1 MDFFS
6 KIACDVSAPEGPIC
20 HSRLV
25 DVPARCVDDPC
36 VTHHPSKS
44 LDFFR
49 VDVPTFFPNAEAR
62 FSAERMTIT

>member
-1 MDFFS
+1 MDFS

-36 VTHHPSKS
+36 VTHHPSES

-49 VDVPTFFPNAEAR
+49 VDVPT
-62 FSAERMTIT
+62 